1 MVPHP
6 DQPGAAA
13 QGCGCGLQDRQ
24 IGRHPSR
31 ARDRPVLRPQWHSCG
46 GRCLRP
52 HRPERRCRSDLR
64 SPDHDSRT
72 GRRRHRGHRQ
82 DLRITRGRF
91 PRRLRDLA
99 ARNLASTGDEQLQ
112 GRVRIRARHRGSPV
126 QAVRLAHQGT
136 WGGTYVT
143 ERIEV
148 AEPTATSAPRGL
160 WYRLGP
166 IWSLVSLL
174 VIVYFVTLIN
184 SFLGES
190 VQVQLQYA
198 LVNLIIV
205 VALQIFIGT
214 SGVLSFGHVA
224 FVAVGAWTVGLLTID
239 PELKRNLL
247 PDLFPFLF
255 DLNAPW
261 LIAVLI
267 GGVVGGLL
275 ALVVSPV
282 LMRLNGLQAGI
293 ATFALLGV
301 VNQVLTY
308 WSSVGPRSGQSMV
321 GIPDVLNLQ
330 TTMLFAMAAIVA
342 AWLFQR
348 TRPSRLLRA
357 AREDGIAAASSGI
370 NVVSQ
375 RIIVFAVSGIVAGVA
390 GGLFALTNRVVQS
403 SQLNIELTFVTLA
416 MLVLGGMLSL
426 SGAVI
431 GTLVFSLVDV
441 LLVRLQNG
449 LEIGAYVVTVPQGA
463 RAIILGLILVG
474 MLLFRPSGI
483 TGGREFVWPFRKD
496 RPLPGMPPTN
506 ES

>member
-1 MVPHP
+1 M
-6 DQPGAAA
+6 
-13 QGCGCGLQDRQ
+13 
-24 IGRHPSR
+24 SE
-31 ARDRPVLRPQWHSCG
+31 PVG
-46 GRCLRP
+46 VV
-52 HRPERRCRSDLR
+52 
-64 SPDHDSRT
+64 
-72 GRRRHRGHRQ
+72 
-82 DLRITRGRF
+82 
-91 PRRLRDLA
+91 
-99 ARNLASTGDEQLQ
+99 NAS
-112 GRVRIRARHRGSPV
+112 
-126 QAVRLAHQGT
+126 
-136 WGGTYVT
+136 VT
-143 ERIEV
+143 
-148 AEPTATSAPRGL
+148 SSPRGL
-160 WYRLGP
+160 WCRLGP
-166 IWSLVSLL
+166 LWSLVSLL
-174 VIVYFVTLIN
+174 AIVYVVTLMN
-184 SFLGES
+184 SFLGDS

-261 LIAVLI
+261 LVAVVI

-449 LEIGAYVVTVPQGA
+449 VEIGAYVVSVPQGA

-483 TGGREFVWPFRKD
+483 TGGREFVWPLRRE